1 MGFGGISIWQLLIIL
16 VIVVLVFGTGKLK
29 NIGSDLGGAVRNFRK
44 SMKEGEDEQSD
55 KQRDSETRQE
65 SLEDRQHDDEQK

>member
-44 SMKEGEDEQSD
+44 SMKEGEDEAER
-55 KQRDSETRQE
+55 RDSTDEQRGNE
-65 SLEDRQHDDEQK
+65 SLEDKQDDAEK